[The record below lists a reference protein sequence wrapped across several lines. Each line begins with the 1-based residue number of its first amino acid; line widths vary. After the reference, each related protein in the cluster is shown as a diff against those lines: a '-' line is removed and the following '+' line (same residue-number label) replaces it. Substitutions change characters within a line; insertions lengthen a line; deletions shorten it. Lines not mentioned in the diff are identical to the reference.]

1 MGRRLMQSYT
11 VRFHV
16 EAPPAKIWGVLHPP
30 VPPDAPRLRVLSWPT
45 GSMEILN
52 EASGNRSK

>member
-1 MGRRLMQSYT
+1 MQSYT

-16 EAPPAKIWGVLHPP
+16 EAPPAKVWGVLHPP